1 MTSTSSSSPVPAPA
15 ERPSVPVAEPA
26 RTAAPAPVTEPA
38 PRSRGAAARSLSKA
52 HATDSGSVPGGG
64 PVPGSASGPG
74 SGPAPVRRGPR
85 PGWLLAIV
93 LTGQFMA
100 LLDTFIVNV
109 AAPDLR
115 ADLHASGAGLQLV
128 IAGYTLAYAVLLITG
143 ARLGALLGHARMFL
157 CGLALF
163 TGASLACGLATGT
176 GWLIAFR
183 LAQGAGGAV
192 MLPQVLSLIQ
202 RTFTGA
208 ARSRALGGYA
218 AVLGVGAAAGQLLGG
233 VLVSAD
239 LFGWGW
245 RPVFLINVPVG
256 AALLVAGPRLLRV
269 RTEARGGSEERR
281 ALDLPGL
288 VLLGAL
294 LLLFTVPVVL
304 GREQGW
310 PLWGWVSLA
319 LCAALV
325 PVFGR
330 YELLLSRR
338 GGRPLVSPL
347 VLRAPGVPLAVVRIF
362 CMMAVNAGFVLV
374 VMLHLQT
381 GLGKSALFAGVSMV
395 PTAGLFALVGMVW
408 RRLPQSWHPRL
419 SATGFLAAAASF
431 GWLGTLLSGGGD
443 GGPWL
448 YVCLSVSG
456 MGLSL
461 AYNPVLSGALARV
474 RQSEAADASG
484 LLVTTAQL
492 GLLSGVALFGA
503 VFLEQAESAPVTPAH
518 SAHALALT
526 CAALAAVSLAAAAA
540 GALSGAVRRVG
551 GWTGEG

>member
-1 MTSTSSSSPVPAPA
+1 MTSAPSSSASPSPVPNP
-15 ERPSVPVAEPA
+15 
-26 RTAAPAPVTEPA
+26 
-38 PRSRGAAARSLSKA
+38 AAAASVAVTATGRRPFAGRILSEE
-52 HATDSGSVPGGG
+52 HATDSGRGT
-64 PVPGSASGPG
+64 
-74 SGPAPVRRGPR
+74 VRRGPR

-128 IAGYTLAYAVLLITG
+128 IAGYTIAYAVLLITG
-143 ARLGALLGHARMFL
+143 ARLGALLGHSRVFL
-157 CGLALF
+157 AGLALF
-163 TGASLACGLATGT
+163 TAASLACGLATGT
-176 GWLIAFR
+176 GQLIAFR
-183 LAQGAGGAV
+183 LAQGTGGAA

-202 RTFTGA
+202 RTFTGQ
-208 ARSRALGGYA
+208 ARGRALGAYA

-256 AALLVAGPRLLRV
+256 VVLLALGPWLMGARG
-269 RTEARGGSEERR
+269 EARGGADERR

-288 VLLGAL
+288 ALLGAV

-304 GREQGW
+304 GRERGW
-310 PLWGWVSLA
+310 PLWAWAALA
-319 LCAALV
+319 LCAVLV

-330 YELLLSRR
+330 YEVLLARR
-338 GGRPLVSPL
+338 GARPLISPL
-347 VLRAPGVPLAVVRIF
+347 VLRAPGVTLAVVRIF
-362 CMMAVNAGFVLV
+362 CMMAVNSGFVLV

-381 GLGKSALFAGVSMV
+381 GLRKSALLAGFSMV
-395 PTAGLFALVGMVW
+395 PTAVLFAVVGTNW

-419 SATGFLAAAASF
+419 SSAGFLIAAASF
-431 GWLGTLLSGGGD
+431 GWLGALLSDGGD
-443 GGPWL
+443 GGAWL
-448 YVCLSVSG
+448 YVCQAASG
-456 MGLSL
+456 IGMSL
-461 AYNPVLSGALARV
+461 AYNPVLSRALASV

-503 VFLEQAESAPVTPAH
+503 VFLETAERTVPSAAT
-518 SAHALALT
+518 SAHALAVT
-526 CAALAAVSLAAAAA
+526 CAALVTGSLIGAAA
-540 GALSGAVRRVG
+540 GPFNALVRRVRG
-551 GWTGEG
+551 LPHDR

>member
-1 MTSTSSSSPVPAPA
+1 MTSVPSSSAARHPA
-15 ERPSVPVAEPA
+15 A
-26 RTAAPAPVTEPA
+26 RTPTT
-38 PRSRGAAARSLSKA
+38 AARAVSERRVPGSRIPSKE
-52 HATDSGSVPGGG
+52 HATDSGPGI
-64 PVPGSASGPG
+64 
-74 SGPAPVRRGPR
+74 VRRGPR

-100 LLDTFIVNV
+100 LVDTFIVNV

-115 ADLHASGAGLQLV
+115 ADLNASGAGLQLV
-128 IAGYTLAYAVLLITG
+128 IAGYTIAYAVLLITG
-143 ARLGALLGHARMFL
+143 ARLGALLGHRRVFL
-157 CGLALF
+157 GGLALF
-163 TGASLACGLATGT
+163 TAASLACGLATGT
-176 GWLIAFR
+176 GLLIGFR
-183 LAQGAGGAV
+183 LVQGAGGAA

-202 RTFTGA
+202 RTFTGL
-208 ARSRALGGYA
+208 ARTRALGAYA

-256 AALLVAGPRLLRV
+256 VALLALAPWLMGV
-269 RTEARGGSEERR
+269 RGEARGGTEERR

-288 VLLGAL
+288 ALLGAL

-310 PLWGWVSLA
+310 PLWGWVCLA
-319 LCAALV
+319 LCAAVV
-325 PVFGR
+325 PVFAR
-330 YELLLSRR
+330 YEIRLSRR
-338 GGRPLVSPL
+338 GGRPLISPL

-374 VMLHLQT
+374 LMLHLQS
-381 GLGKSALFAGVSMV
+381 GLGESALLAGMAMV
-395 PTAGLFALVGMVW
+395 PTAVLFALVGTNW

-419 SATGFLAAAASF
+419 SAAGFLLAAASF
-431 GWLGTLLSGGGD
+431 GWLAALLSDGGD
-443 GGPWL
+443 GGGWL
-448 YVCLSVSG
+448 YVCLAIAGIG
-456 MGLSL
+456 MSL
-461 AYNPVLSGALARV
+461 AYNPVLSRTLASV

-503 VFLEQAESAPVTPAH
+503 VFLEQVEGRAPSAAN
-518 SAHALALT
+518 SAHALT
-526 CAALAAVSLAAAAA
+526 TTYAALMA
-540 GALSGAVRRVG
+540 GTLVGAVAEPLNGLVHRVRG
-551 GWTGEG
+551 LPGDR

>member
-1 MTSTSSSSPVPAPA
+1 MTFAPSSSATPVPA
-15 ERPSVPVAEPA
+15 A
-26 RTAAPAPVTEPA
+26 RTSTPAADPASE
-38 PRSRGAAARSLSKA
+38 RRIRDSRSLSKE
-52 HATDSGSVPGGG
+52 HATDSGSGT
-64 PVPGSASGPG
+64 A
-74 SGPAPVRRGPR
+74 RRGPR

-128 IAGYTLAYAVLLITG
+128 IAGYTIAYAVLLITG
-143 ARLGALLGHARMFL
+143 ARLGALLGHSRVFL
-157 CGLALF
+157 GGLVLF
-163 TGASLACGLATGT
+163 TVASLACGLATGT
-176 GWLIAFR
+176 GQLIAFR
-183 LAQGAGGAV
+183 LVQGAGGAA

-202 RTFTGA
+202 RTFTGL
-208 ARSRALGGYA
+208 ARTRALGAYA

-256 AALLVAGPRLLRV
+256 LALLALAPWLMGV
-269 RTEARGGSEERR
+269 RDEARGGAEERS

-288 VLLGAL
+288 ALLGAV

-310 PLWGWVSLA
+310 PLWGWISLA

-325 PVFGR
+325 PAFAR
-330 YELLLSRR
+330 YEMRLARR
-338 GGRPLVSPL
+338 GGRPLISPL

-374 VMLHLQT
+374 LMLHLQT
-381 GLGKSALFAGVSMV
+381 GLGQSALLAGLAMV
-395 PTAGLFALVGMVW
+395 PTAVLFAVVGTNW

-419 SATGFLAAAASF
+419 SAAGFLTAAASF
-431 GWLGTLLSGGGD
+431 GWLGALLSDGGD
-443 GGPWL
+443 GGAWL
-448 YVCLSVSG
+448 YVGQAACGIG
-456 MGLSL
+456 MSL
-461 AYNPVLSGALARV
+461 AYNPVLSRTLASV

-503 VFLEQAESAPVTPAH
+503 VFLERVEGAAPSAAT
-518 SAHALALT
+518 SAHALTVT
-526 CAALAAVSLAAAAA
+526 CAALVTGSLVGAVA
-540 GALSGAVRRVG
+540 GPFNGLVRRVRG
-551 GWTGEG
+551 LAGDR

>member
-1 MTSTSSSSPVPAPA
+1 MRSTSSSSPGPAPTA
-15 ERPSVPVAEPA
+15 RTSAPAAEPA
-26 RTAAPAPVTEPA
+26 RATEPAPVTEPA
-38 PRSRGAAARSLSKA
+38 PRRGESAARGLSKD
-52 HATDSGSVPGGG
+52 HATDNG
-64 PVPGSASGPG
+64 PVPGGAPARDSTSARG
-74 SGPAPVRRGPR
+74 SGPARRGPR

-93 LTGQFMA
+93 LSGQFMA

-115 ADLHASGAGLQLV
+115 ADLHATGAGLQLV

-183 LAQGAGGAV
+183 LVQGAGGAV

-208 ARSRALGGYA
+208 ARSRALGAYA

-256 AALLVAGPRLLRV
+256 AALLVAAPWLLRV
-269 RTEARGGSEERR
+269 RTETRGGSEERR

-288 VLLGAL
+288 VLLGAV

-338 GGRPLVSPL
+338 GGRPLISPL
-347 VLRAPGVPLAVVRIF
+347 VLRAPGVPLALVRIF

-381 GLGKSALFAGVSMV
+381 GLGESALLAGVSMV

-419 SATGFLAAAASF
+419 SATGFLTAAVSF
-431 GWLGTLLSGGGD
+431 GWLGALLSGGGD
-443 GGPWL
+443 GGPWR
-448 YVCLSVSG
+448 YVCLSASG
-456 MGLSL
+456 IGMSL

-503 VFLEQAESAPVTPAH
+503 VFLEHAESAPVTPGT
-518 SAHALALT
+518 SAHALTLT
-526 CAALAAVSLAAAAA
+526 CAALATVSLAAAGA
-540 GALSGAVRRVG
+540 GALSGVLRRVG
-551 GWTGEG
+551 GRMGEG